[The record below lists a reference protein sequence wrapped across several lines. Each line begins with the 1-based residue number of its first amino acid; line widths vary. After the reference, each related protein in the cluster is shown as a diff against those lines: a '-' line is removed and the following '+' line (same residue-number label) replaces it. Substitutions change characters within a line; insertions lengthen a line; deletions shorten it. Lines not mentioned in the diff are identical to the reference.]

1 MIEKECVHLINRTWQ
16 ASDGCGNVVYL
27 NQVIRSKRPRLLVHF
42 PLHVPNVCVGGI
54 GLRTTGRPEI
64 ESPCQQER
72 VRIAYRD
79 NISKKDCQEKG
90 LLLERHFT
98 VTKVCGREY
107 TGVQRIYPGKASLGR
122 CMGREQG
129 EGIGA
134 GKRGGSGVWEKD
146 RYRGVCA
153 RGRGLEG
160 AGKSDRYRWGNRC
173 IEEAMVWLG
182 VGLRGKYI

>member
-27 NQVIRSKRPRLLVHF
+27 NQVIKIKRPRLLVHF
-42 PLHVPNVCVGGI
+42 PLHVPNGCVGAI

-98 VTKVCGREY
+98 VTEVCGREY
-107 TGVQRIYPGKASLGR
+107 TGVQRIFPGKASLGR
-122 CMGREQG
+122 CMGRVLGYRKKGRVFG
-129 EGIGA
+129 ERIGT
-134 GKRGGSGVWEKD
+134 GECERGGDEV
-146 RYRGVCA
+146 
-153 RGRGLEG
+153 
-160 AGKSDRYRWGNRC
+160 AGKSDRCRGGNRC

>member
-27 NQVIRSKRPRLLVHF
+27 NQVIKIKRPRLLVHF
-42 PLHVPNVCVGGI
+42 PLHVPNGCVGAI

-72 VRIAYRD
+72 IRIAYRD

-98 VTKVCGREY
+98 VTEVCGREY
-107 TGVQRIYPGKASLGR
+107 TGVQRIYPGKAMLGR
-122 CMGREQG
+122 CMGRVLGYRKKERVFG
-129 EGIGA
+129 ERIGT
-134 GKRGGSGVWEKD
+134 GECVRGGE
-146 RYRGVCA
+146 
-153 RGRGLEG
+153 EG
-160 AGKSDRYRWGNRC
+160 AGKNDGTEGE
-173 IEEAMVWLG
+173 IGA
-182 VGLRGKYI
+182 